1 MGPNGDSEGCTEGC
15 TEGGKWTE
23 KSLGLP
29 LSWTIDG
36 DTIDRVRHSLRLNA
50 TQTTRVYEMLK
61 VRQLLKLVQSDG
73 DEEEDEC
80 EDDEGGDGGDD
91 GDDGAWVEELGETA
105 HPACKAFRL
114 LVKRRLHDEDVD
126 QVQAIKEAGERK
138 GKLQELF
145 IEQMHHYRVILK
157 RLQDP

>member
-1 MGPNGDSEGCTEGC
+1 MDS
-15 TEGGKWTE
+15 
-23 KSLGLP
+23 
-29 LSWTIDG
+29 

-61 VRQLLKLVQSDG
+61 VRQLAKLVQLDG
-73 DEEEDEC
+73 DDEDDEC
-80 EDDEGGDGGDD
+80 EDDEGGAGDG
-91 GDDGAWVEELGETA
+91 GDDGAWVEALGETA

-114 LVKRRLHDEDVD
+114 AVKRRLHDEDVD

-145 IEQMHHYRVILK
+145 IEQMHHYRVILA